1 MSASLEDQLGDGVQQ
16 TPYPIPTKQ
25 AAGLVRGTH
34 TDVSS
39 IYFSDKIMITISQGG
54 RLSQWVRQPVFLP
67 NLQYNLSYIALQVQV
82 PLSTAS
88 PTIFETSLP
97 PSGDDMLPLGHLTP
111 KTLIGGGGEQRETLG
126 HLYASQIA
134 SIIAT
139 RNPEETR
146 TVVVGLGLL
155 KVDMEREAFFDMLEL
170 LQKVI

>member
-1 MSASLEDQLGDGVQQ
+1 
-16 TPYPIPTKQ
+16 
-25 AAGLVRGTH
+25 
-34 TDVSS
+34 
-39 IYFSDKIMITISQGG
+39 
-54 RLSQWVRQPVFLP
+54 
-67 NLQYNLSYIALQVQV
+67 
-82 PLSTAS
+82 
-88 PTIFETSLP
+88 
-97 PSGDDMLPLGHLTP
+97 MLPLGHLTP